1 MEREDVIRLMK
12 AYDFNKNSVASFS
25 KTYGITPKTIK
36 KLLLQHSIPHNTHRI
51 NIKQPRDVHGRFKI
65 ATKSTKPIIK
75 IVSEPIMTVVSKPIT
90 KIVSEPLT
98 KIVSK
103 QMKVDDSTK
112 KLSGKQLR
120 ELRKFYK

>member
-12 AYDFNKNSVASFS
+12 TYDFKENSAASFS

-51 NIKQPRDVHGRFKI
+51 NIKQPRDVHGRFQI
-65 ATKSTKPIIK
+65 ATKSTKPK
-75 IVSEPIMTVVSKPIT
+75 MTVVSKPIT
-90 KIVSEPLT
+90 KIVSEPVT
-98 KIVSK
+98 KNVSK
-103 QMKVDDSTK
+103 QMNVDDSTK
-112 KLSGKQLR
+112 KLSGKPAEKQFR